1 MVKDRQEPSVRVN
14 MELKGTHARVLQDMM
29 ERGIVT
35 SYPEGIRL
43 VLTKYLEVIDS
54 SVIVVR
60 FEGMKKIGN

>member
-1 MVKDRQEPSVRVN
+1 